1 MPTAMSFFFVR
12 ENFPTQTQNNSHSFV
27 FHLGSSTTTT
37 KYLQP
42 FCHIIIRMLPSTVVE
57 GTQRNRTTSRSFPLR
72 IPMMLQV
79 QLLLLLP
86 VVFLCGSSSIV
97 DAYPMTTG
105 IFSPRR
111 ANSQLTAFDDIHRAY
126 TNTNTGSHPTTTPT
140 ITATTPTVTTTT
152 TTTSGDVVRRAW
164 VDKSIRYYSTVM
176 REERRK
182 QLGQIRPTTAD
193 SDAAQMEFEQMAYK
207 HYFALRKVK
216 DGKPHHAER
225 IYRRIIH
232 ELQQE
237 VEGSGSSMDGTDP
250 EQHHHCD
257 HAKFA
262 ITTLLLAL
270 HMQRSNKDDAKA
282 TRSVFLNFF
291 RTVVAASNT
300 SSSSSS
306 SSTTNHP
313 EPPFHQCACSAKVL
327 QAFALFEMKQGNELK
342 SLEIILHAIRYDPSL
357 NTILNWKQF
366 RDVQARKQ
374 QRSSRSTTTVGR
386 STTLTR

>member
-1 MPTAMSFFFVR
+1 MLRSAVTS
-12 ENFPTQTQNNSHSFV
+12 TQKSNLT
-27 FHLGSSTTTT
+27 SS
-37 KYLQP
+37 Q
-42 FCHIIIRMLPSTVVE
+42 HR
-57 GTQRNRTTSRSFPLR
+57 LR
-72 IPMMLQV
+72 IPMI
-79 QLLLLLP
+79 LLLQLGL
-86 VVFLCGSSSIV
+86 GSMLVLTALV

-105 IFSPRR
+105 IPVTSPQRQVNR
-111 ANSQLTAFDDIHRAY
+111 PSVVNDREYIIHFMTAQQRPLGYDNSDDHNIAWDVTDVVSSPSYLTAMDDIQRVYIH
-126 TNTNTGSHPTTTPT
+126 TGGRS
-140 ITATTPTVTTTT
+140 TATAAT
-152 TTTSGDVVRRAW
+152 TTTSTTTATTSSEAIRRAW

-182 QLGQIRPTTAD
+182 QLGQSRAMAD
-193 SDAAQMEFEQMAYK
+193 TDAAQMEFEQMAYK

-237 VEGSGSSMDGTDP
+237 VETGITSSANDSNVDD
-250 EQHHHCD
+250 HHHHQHQPCD

-270 HMQRSNKDDAKA
+270 HMQRSNRNDAKA

-291 RTVVAASNT
+291 RTVVAASKTT
-300 SSSSSS
+300 STDHS
-306 SSTTNHP
+306 
-313 EPPFHQCACSAKVL
+313 EPPHQCACSAKVL

-374 QRSSRSTTTVGR
+374 QRSTRTSGMASTSTTGTV
-386 STTLTR
+386 TL